1 MRCLFIFLNNMI
13 EITNIHKSFGP
24 KTVLQGINLN
34 IPDNDILCIIGKSG
48 CGKSVLIKIIVGLLE
63 PDIGT
68 VAIDNRIV
76 SQLSKKELYMLRRK
90 FGFVFQSAALFD
102 SLNVFENVVLGLY
115 EHGERD
121 MKYLEQE
128 AKRVLQAVGL
138 LPPLEDNKLEFEKE
152 WEILRNKMPADL
164 SGGMKKRVGVA
175 RALVGNPEYIFYDE
189 PTTGLD
195 PVTSEQIDDLISELS
210 HKLKVT
216 SIIITHD
223 MFSVYKIA
231 NRVVMLHDGKVQFE
245 GSPDMLSDSK
255 DPIVQEFLDRY
266 KNNK

>member
-1 MRCLFIFLNNMI
+1 MI
-13 EITNIHKSFGP
+13 NINNIHKSFGP
-24 KTVLQGINLN
+24 KTVLRGINID

-63 PDIGT
+63 PDLGT
-68 VAIDNRIV
+68 VSIDGNIV
-76 SQLSKKELYMLRRK
+76 SQLDRKSLYKLRRK

-102 SLNVFENVVLGLY
+102 SLTVFENIVLGLY
-115 EHGERD
+115 EHGQRD
-121 MKYLEQE
+121 IYYLEQE
-128 AKRVLQAVGL
+128 AIRVLKAVGL
-138 LPPLEDNKLEFEKE
+138 LPQTDENDASFINEWKILKDKL
-152 WEILRNKMPADL
+152 PSDL

-195 PVTSEQIDDLISELS
+195 PVTSEQIDDLIAELS

-231 NRVVMLHDGKVQFE
+231 NRVVMLNDGLVQFE
-245 GSPDMLSDSK
+245 GTPDDLDK
-255 DPIVQEFLDRY
+255 ANDPVVKEFLDRY
-266 KNNK
+266 KNNTKQY